1 MKYLFILV
9 FAFLPL
15 SVFCNPDAQSLINSL
30 NVKFKTISDYKANV
44 NMKFNIPGVKM
55 NSMDG
60 KIFFKQPDRLKIRTK
75 GIYFL
80 PKQHPLQGMQTLL
93 KNTSSYT
100 SVISGYETFAG
111 KKCALVNV
119 IPLNAGTEIVLAK
132 LWVDVASP
140 TIYKTQ
146 VTTKSNG
153 TVESVFTYGSNQ
165 NQGLPS
171 KLEIIME
178 VNKIKVPKMIAADLN
193 KKSTKTG
200 NSSKLPEKGTITI
213 FFTNYEINTKFDNAV
228 FNE

>member
-9 FAFLPL
+9 FALMPTT
-15 SVFCNPDAQSLINSL
+15 VFCNADAQSLINSL
-30 NVKFKTISDYKANV
+30 NAKFKTISDYKANV
-44 NMKFNIPGVKM
+44 NMKFSIPGVKM
-55 NSMDG
+55 NNMDG

-80 PKQHPLQGMQTLL
+80 PKQHPLQGMQSLL

-119 IPLNAGTEIVLAK
+119 IPLNSGTEIVLAK
-132 LWVDVASP
+132 LWVDVANP

-146 VTTKSNG
+146 VTTKNNG
-153 TVESVFTYGSNQ
+153 TVESLFTYGANL

-193 KKSTKTG
+193 KKSTK
-200 NSSKLPEKGTITI
+200 NSNSGSLPEKGTITI
-213 FFTNYEINTKFDNAV
+213 MFSNYEINTKFDNGV
-228 FNE
+228 FND